1 MKRVYI
7 AIVVAL
13 VGAAGACGLN
23 PQPIP
28 PDTNDAALGPP
39 DASKQSNDA
48 SSGGDATGAIPDA
61 SDAGPVPESDGGEDA
76 SDASDALIDV
86 AVDAPLDAIDDVVLD
101 VSVD

>member
-28 PDTNDAALGPP
+28 PDTNDAALGPS

-48 SSGGDATGAIPDA
+48 SPSDAAGGIPDVGTD
-61 SDAGPVPESDGGEDA
+61 SEPVPESDAGSDA
-76 SDASDALIDV
+76 DASDALIDV

-101 VSVD
+101 VTVD